1 MPLFGINQSLKRQK
15 SYEFYLETFVSK
27 IDFTIGGSSVGIPG
41 WVDGDLVRGASRDS
55 DIR

>member
-27 IDFTIGGSSVGIPG
+27 IDFTIGG
-41 WVDGDLVRGASRDS
+41 
-55 DIR
+55 